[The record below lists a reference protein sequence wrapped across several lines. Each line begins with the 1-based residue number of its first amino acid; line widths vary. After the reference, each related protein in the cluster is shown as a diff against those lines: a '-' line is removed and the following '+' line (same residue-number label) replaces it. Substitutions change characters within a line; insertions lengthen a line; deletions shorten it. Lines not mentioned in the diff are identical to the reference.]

1 LDLISMT
8 NRLVTAVLLIAALA
22 VPAAQAPPLVRFGVV
37 TDIHYADIDPAGART
52 YRESHG
58 KLAECVQ
65 VMNAKG
71 VAFLVE
77 LGDFKDQ
84 DKAPDAARTLKYLET
99 IESVFAAFKGPRY
112 HVIGNHD
119 TDSLSKAQFLAAAPN
134 TGIVPNATRYS
145 FVSGGVRF
153 VVLDAS
159 HTSDGSDYDR
169 GNFDWSD
176 SNVDAPQLDWLAK
189 TLTASVEPAVVLVHQ
204 QLDGTGAYY
213 VKNAAQVRELLEK
226 SGKVIAV
233 LQGHRHE
240 GGFSSINGIPY
251 FTFKGL
257 IEGAGP
263 WNSSYSI
270 VDVMPDLSVRV
281 LGYRQAETRSFRAGA
296 ASRGVSGSDD
306 PKLRTSAIPNR

>member
-1 LDLISMT
+1 M
-8 NRLVTAVLLIAALA
+8 NRRRPPLVAASLLVAALA
-22 VPAAQAPPLVRFGVV
+22 VPAGQAPPLVRFGVV
-37 TDIHYADIDPAGART
+37 TDIHYADIDPNGART
-52 YRESHG
+52 YRESDD

-71 VAFLVE
+71 VTFLVE

-84 DKAPDAARTLKYLET
+84 DKTPDEARTLGYLHK
-99 IESVFAAFKGPRY
+99 IESVLAGFKGPRY

-119 TDSLSKAQFLAAAPN
+119 TDSLSKAQYLAATPN
-134 TGIVPNATRYS
+134 TGIVPNATRYT

-159 HTSDGSDYDR
+159 HKSDGSDYDH

-176 SNVDAPQLDWLAK
+176 SHIDAPQLGWLTK
-189 TLTASVEPAVVLVHQ
+189 TLAASAEPVVVFVHQ
-204 QLDGTGAYY
+204 QLDGSGAYY
-213 VKNAAQVRELLEK
+213 VKNAAQAREVLEK

-240 GGFSSINGIPY
+240 GGFSTINGIPY
-251 FTFKGL
+251 FTFRGL

-270 VDVMPDLSVRV
+270 VDVMPDLGVRI
-281 LGYRQAETRSFRAGA
+281 LGYRQAESRQFRAA
-296 ASRGVSGSDD
+296 AAALPVR
-306 PKLRTSAIPNR
+306 R

>member
-1 LDLISMT
+1 MKRR
-8 NRLVTAVLLIAALA
+8 RLLLVAAFLLLAALA
-22 VPAAQAPPLVRFGVV
+22 TPSAQAPPLVRFGVV
-37 TDIHYADIDPAGART
+37 TDIHFADIDPSGART
-52 YRESHG
+52 YRESDA

-71 VAFLVE
+71 MTFLVE

-84 DKAPDAARTLKYLET
+84 DKTPDEPRTLTYLQK
-99 IESVFAAFKGPRY
+99 IESVFAGFKGPRY

-119 TDSLSKAQFLAAAPN
+119 TDSLSKAQYLAAAPN
-134 TGIVPNATRYS
+134 TGIVPNATRYT

-159 HTSDGSDYDR
+159 HKSDGGDYDH

-176 SNVDAPQLDWLAK
+176 SNIDAPQLDWLGK
-189 TLTASVEPAVVLVHQ
+189 TLAASSEPVVVFVHQ
-204 QLDGTGAYY
+204 QLDGSGAYY
-213 VKNAAQVRELLEK
+213 VKNAAQARAVLEK

-240 GGFSSINGIPY
+240 GGFSTINGIPY
-251 FTFKGL
+251 FTFRGL

-263 WNSSYSI
+263 WNSAYSI
-270 VDVMPDLSVRV
+270 VEVMPDLEVRV
-281 LGYRQAETRSFRAGA
+281 LGYRRAESRTFRAAAGA
-296 ASRGVSGSDD
+296 LVAGR
-306 PKLRTSAIPNR
+306 

>member
-1 LDLISMT
+1 M
-8 NRLVTAVLLIAALA
+8 RLLCLVIAALS
-22 VPAAQAPPLVRFGVV
+22 VTWPAHAQAPPLVRFGVV
-37 TDIHYADIDPAGART
+37 TDLHYADIDPNGART
-52 YRESHG
+52 YRESDD

-71 VAFLVE
+71 VSFLVE

-84 DKAPDAARTLKYLET
+84 DKSPDESRTLGYLQR
-99 IESVFAAFKGPRY
+99 IESVFAGFTGPRY

-134 TGIVPNATRYS
+134 TGIVPNATRYT
-145 FVSGGVRF
+145 FVTGGVRF

-159 HTSDGSDYDR
+159 HKADGSDYDH

-176 SNVDAPQLDWLAK
+176 SNIDAPQLDWLAK
-189 TLTASVEPAVVLVHQ
+189 TLAASVEPAIVFVHQ
-204 QLDGTGAYY
+204 QLDGSGAYY
-213 VKNAAQVRELLEK
+213 VKNAAQVREVLEK

-240 GGFSSINGIPY
+240 GAFSTINGIPY
-251 FTFKGL
+251 FTFKAL
-257 IEGAGP
+257 VEGAGP

-281 LGYRQAETRSFRAGA
+281 LGYRNAESRSF
-296 ASRGVSGSDD
+296 
-306 PKLRTSAIPNR
+306 SAR

>member
-1 LDLISMT
+1 MKPIA
-8 NRLVTAVLLIAALA
+8 TAVILAAALA
-22 VPAAQAPPLVRFGVV
+22 MPAAQAPPLVRFGVV
-37 TDIHYADIDPAGART
+37 TDIHYADTDAAGART
-52 YRESHG
+52 YRESDA

-84 DKAPDAARTLKYLET
+84 DKTADEARTLKYLEK

-119 TDSLSKAQFLAAAPN
+119 TDSLSKAQFLAAAPS
-134 TGIVPNATRYS
+134 TGIVPNAARYT

-159 HTSDGSDYDR
+159 HKGDGSDYDH
-169 GNFDWSD
+169 GNYDWSD
-176 SNVDAPQLDWLAK
+176 SNIDAPQIAWLVK
-189 TLTASVEPAVVLVHQ
+189 TLGASPEPVIVLVHQ

-213 VKNAAQVRELLEK
+213 VKNAAEVRDVLEK

-240 GGFSSINGIPY
+240 GGFSTINGVPY
-251 FTFKGL
+251 FTFRGL
-257 IEGAGP
+257 IEGAGL
-263 WNSSYSI
+263 WNSAYST
-270 VDVMPDLSVRV
+270 VDVTAGLEVQV
-281 LGYRQAETRSFRAGA
+281 LGYRRAETRSFKA
-296 ASRGVSGSDD
+296 ASPIVSLLAPDMSLQYRR
-306 PKLRTSAIPNR
+306 PPITEPRRAPR

>member
-1 LDLISMT
+1 MKRR
-8 NRLVTAVLLIAALA
+8 RLPLVAASLLVAALA
-22 VPAAQAPPLVRFGVV
+22 IPAAQAPPLVRFGVV
-37 TDIHYADIDPAGART
+37 TDIHYADTDPVGTRA
-52 YRESHG
+52 YRESIG

-84 DKAPDAARTLKYLET
+84 DKTPDEARTLGYLQK
-99 IESVFAAFKGPRY
+99 IESVLAGFRGPRY

-119 TDSLSKAQFLAAAPN
+119 TDSLSKAQYLAAAPN
-134 TGIVPNATRYS
+134 AGIVPNATRYT

-159 HTSDGSDYDR
+159 HRRDGSDYDH

-176 SNVDAPQLDWLAK
+176 SNIDTPQLDWLTK
-189 TLTASVEPAVVLVHQ
+189 TLAASADPAIVFVHQ
-204 QLDGTGAYY
+204 QLDGSGAYY
-213 VKNAAQVRELLEK
+213 VKNAAAVREVLEK

-240 GGFSSINGIPY
+240 GAFSTINGIPY
-251 FTFKGL
+251 VTFKGL

-270 VDVMPDLSVRV
+270 VDVMPDLGVRI
-281 LGYRQAETRSFRAGA
+281 LGYRRAESRAFRAGTA
-296 ASRGVSGSDD
+296 DAL
-306 PKLRTSAIPNR
+306 LRR

>member
-1 LDLISMT
+1 M
-8 NRLVTAVLLIAALA
+8 NRRRLPLVAASLLIAALA
-22 VPAAQAPPLVRFGVV
+22 VPAAQAPSLVRFGVV
-37 TDIHYADIDPAGART
+37 TDIHYADIDPNGTRT
-52 YRESHG
+52 YRESDD

-84 DKAPDAARTLKYLET
+84 DTTPEEARTLGYLQK
-99 IESVFAAFKGPRY
+99 IESVFAGFRGPRY

-119 TDSLSKAQFLAAAPN
+119 TDSLSKAQYLAAAPN
-134 TGIVPNATRYS
+134 TGIVPNATRYT

-153 VVLDAS
+153 VVLDAN
-159 HTSDGSDYDR
+159 HKSDGSDYDH

-176 SNVDAPQLDWLAK
+176 SNIDAPQLDWLTK
-189 TLTASVEPAVVLVHQ
+189 TLAASAEPAIVFVHQ

-213 VKNAAQVRELLEK
+213 VKNAAEVREVMEK

-240 GGFSSINGIPY
+240 GAFSTINGICY

-263 WNSSYSI
+263 WMSAYSI
-270 VDVMPDLSVRV
+270 VDVTPDLEVRI
-281 LGYRQAETRSFRAGA
+281 LGYRRAETRSFRASA
-296 ASRGVSGSDD
+296 AARLSPVASRPSPV
-306 PKLRTSAIPNR
+306 P

>member
-1 LDLISMT
+1 M
-8 NRLVTAVLLIAALA
+8 RLLCLVIAALS
-22 VPAAQAPPLVRFGVV
+22 VTGPAHAQAPPLVRFGVV
-37 TDIHYADIDPAGART
+37 TDLHYADIDPNGART
-52 YRESHG
+52 YRESDD

-71 VAFLVE
+71 VSFLVE

-84 DKAPDAARTLKYLET
+84 DKTPDESRTLGYLQR
-99 IESVFAAFKGPRY
+99 IESVFAGFKGPRY

-119 TDSLSKAQFLAAAPN
+119 TDSLSKPQFLAAAPN
-134 TGIVPNATRYS
+134 TGIVPNATRYA

-159 HTSDGSDYDR
+159 HKGDGSDYDH

-176 SNVDAPQLDWLAK
+176 SNIDGPQLDWLAT
-189 TLTASVEPAVVLVHQ
+189 TLAASVEPAIVFVHQ
-204 QLDGTGAYY
+204 QLDGSGAYY
-213 VKNAAQVRELLEK
+213 VKNAAQAREVLER
-226 SGKVIAV
+226 SGRVIAV

-240 GGFSSINGIPY
+240 GGFSTINGIPY

-257 IEGAGP
+257 IEGSGP

-281 LGYRQAETRSFRAGA
+281 LGYRNAESRSF
-296 ASRGVSGSDD
+296 
-306 PKLRTSAIPNR
+306 SAR

>member
-1 LDLISMT
+1 MGVGS
-8 NRLVTAVLLIAALA
+8 RLRLGLLIIVVASSLAL
-22 VPAAQAPPLVRFGVV
+22 PAAQAPPRVRFGVV
-37 TDIHYADIDPAGART
+37 TDIHYADIDAAGART
-52 YRESHG
+52 YRESDA

-84 DKAPDAARTLKYLET
+84 DKTPDEARTLKYLEK
-99 IESVFAAFKGPRY
+99 IESVFAVFKGPRY

-134 TGIVPNATRYS
+134 AGIVPNATRYT

-159 HTSDGSDYDR
+159 HKGDGSDYDH
-169 GNFDWSD
+169 GNFDWGD
-176 SNVDAPQLDWLAK
+176 SNVDAPQIAWLAK
-189 TLTASVEPAVVLVHQ
+189 TLGASLEPVVVLVHQ

-213 VKNAAQVRELLEK
+213 VKNAAEVREAIER
-226 SGKVIAV
+226 SGKVVAV

-240 GGFSSINGIPY
+240 GAFSTINGIPY
-251 FTFKGL
+251 FTFRGL
-257 IEGAGP
+257 IEGAGL
-263 WNSSYSI
+263 WNSAYSI
-270 VDVMPDLSVRV
+270 VDVTADLEVRV
-281 LGYRQAETRSFRAGA
+281 LGYRRAETRSFTAEAAARFSPS
-296 ASRGVSGSDD
+296 ASRPAPRRPS
-306 PKLRTSAIPNR
+306 

>member
-1 LDLISMT
+1 MQHRRCLIAAAS
-8 NRLVTAVLLIAALA
+8 VCVAALA

-37 TDIHYADIDPAGART
+37 TDIHFADVDPNGART
-52 YRESHG
+52 YRESG
-58 KLAECVQ
+58 AKLAECVQ

-84 DKAPDAARTLKYLET
+84 DRTPDETRTLGYLQQ
-99 IESVFAAFKGPRY
+99 IESVLAGFKGPRY

-134 TGIVPNATRYS
+134 TGIVPNATRYT
-145 FVSGGVRF
+145 FVARGVRF

-159 HTSDGSDYDR
+159 QKSDGSDYDH

-176 SNVDAPQLDWLAK
+176 SNIDAPQLAWLAT
-189 TLTASVEPAVVLVHQ
+189 TLAASAEPVIVFVHQ
-204 QLDGTGAYY
+204 QLDGSGAYY
-213 VKNAAQVRELLEK
+213 VKNAAEAREALEK

-240 GGFSSINGIPY
+240 GGFSAINGIPY
-251 FTFKGL
+251 FTFRGL

-263 WNSSYSI
+263 WNSAYSI
-270 VDVMPDLSVRV
+270 VDVMPDLSVQI
-281 LGYRQAETRSFRAGA
+281 LGYRRAESRTFKAESPLTRR
-296 ASRGVSGSDD
+296 
-306 PKLRTSAIPNR
+306 

>member
-1 LDLISMT
+1 MT
-8 NRLVTAVLLIAALA
+8 THRRLPLAAAILLAAALA
-22 VPAAQAPPLVRFGVV
+22 TPAAQAPPLVRFGVV
-37 TDIHYADIDPAGART
+37 TDIHYADIDAAGART
-52 YRESHG
+52 YRESDD

-71 VAFLVE
+71 VAFLLE

-84 DKAPDAARTLKYLET
+84 DKTPDEARTLKYLET
-99 IESVFAAFKGPRY
+99 IESVFAGFKGPRY

-119 TDSLSKAQFLAAAPN
+119 TDSLSKAQYLAAAPN

-159 HTSDGSDYDR
+159 HKSDGSDYDH

-176 SNVDAPQLDWLAK
+176 SNIDAPQLAWLAK
-189 TLTASVEPAVVLVHQ
+189 TLAASTEPAIVFVHQ
-204 QLDGTGAYY
+204 QLDGSGAYY
-213 VKNAAQVRELLEK
+213 VKNAAQVREVLEE
-226 SGKVIAV
+226 SGRVIAV

-240 GGFSSINGIPY
+240 GGFSTINGIPY

-263 WNSSYSI
+263 SNSSYSI

-281 LGYRQAETRSFRAGA
+281 LGYRQAETTSFKA
-296 ASRGVSGSDD
+296 ARSGS
-306 PKLRTSAIPNR
+306 PRGPGAP

>member
-1 LDLISMT
+1 MT
-8 NRLVTAVLLIAALA
+8 RRRPLLVAACLLLAALA
-22 VPAAQAPPLVRFGVV
+22 APSAQAPPLLRFGVV
-37 TDIHYADIDPAGART
+37 TDIHFADIDPNGART
-52 YRESHG
+52 YRESDD

-71 VAFLVE
+71 VTFLVE

-84 DKAPDAARTLKYLET
+84 DKTPDEARTLKYLEQ
-99 IESVFAAFKGPRY
+99 IESVFAGFNGPRY

-134 TGIVPNATRYS
+134 TGIVPNATRYT
-145 FVSGGVRF
+145 FVSRGIRF

-159 HTSDGSDYDR
+159 HMSDGSDYDH
-169 GNFDWSD
+169 GNFEWSD

-189 TLTASVEPAVVLVHQ
+189 ALAASAEPAVVFVHQ
-204 QLDGTGAYY
+204 QLDGSGAYY
-213 VKNAAQVRELLEK
+213 VKNAAEVRAVLEQ

-240 GGFSSINGIPY
+240 GGFSTINGIPY
-251 FTFKGL
+251 FTFRGL

-263 WNSSYSI
+263 WNSAYSI
-270 VDVMPDLSVRV
+270 VDVMPDLEVRV
-281 LGYRQAETRSFRAGA
+281 LGYRRAETRSFKAVA
-296 ASRGVSGSDD
+296 AEAPVVR
-306 PKLRTSAIPNR
+306 R

>member
-1 LDLISMT
+1 VVLLDLTPMAK
-8 NRLVTAVLLIAALA
+8 RLVAAALLVVALA

-37 TDIHYADIDPAGART
+37 TDVHYADIDPAGSRT
-52 YRESHG
+52 YRESDD

-71 VAFLVE
+71 VAFLLE

-84 DKAPDAARTLKYLET
+84 DRTPGEARTLKYLET
-99 IESVFAAFKGPRY
+99 VESVFADFRGPRY

-134 TGIVPNATRYS
+134 TGIVPDATRYT

-153 VVLDAS
+153 VVLDAN
-159 HTSDGSDYDR
+159 HKSDGSDYDH

-176 SNVDAPQLDWLAK
+176 SNIDAPQLGWLAK
-189 TLTASVEPAVVLVHQ
+189 TLAGSAEPAIVFVHQ
-204 QLDGTGAYY
+204 QLDGTDAYC
-213 VKNAAQVRELLEK
+213 VKNAAEVRAVLEQ

-240 GGFSSINGIPY
+240 GGFSAINGIPY
-251 FTFKGL
+251 FTFTGL

-270 VDVMPDLSVRV
+270 VDVMPDLSVRI
-281 LGYRQAETRSFRAGA
+281 LGYRRAETRSFKAE
-296 ASRGVSGSDD
+296 
-306 PKLRTSAIPNR
+306 SARRLGPR